1 MFGVP
6 AEIPVAKPVEPTV
19 AIVTSLLLQ
28 IPDDVASVKFVVNPI
43 QTVEVPVIAAG
54 NGSTVATV
62 VT

>member
-6 AEIPVAKPVEPTV
+6 AEIPVTKPVEPTV
-19 AIVTSLLLQ
+19 AIVISLLLQ
-28 IPDDVASVKFVVNPI
+28 TPADVASIKLVVNPI

-54 NGSTVATV
+54 NGLTVATV